1 MPADPETRPAK
12 IEMTDLRIA
21 HFTYPFKG
29 ADTPLTFTI
38 RLTHVLRN
46 DEDKFVRMHDHPV
59 GLEVT
64 GIPIRG
70 KNGVCTRNTI
80 NGGTRYITSSS
91 VEAGIQLPV
100 PTLDHSI
107 KDILDANGN
116 FIREQLEI
124 HFESIR
130 RALLAKWT
138 FISFEILEPDSKEW
152 RILPLQYSPPK
163 PK

>member
-1 MPADPETRPAK
+1 MPADPVTRPSS
-12 IEMTDLRIA
+12 IEITDLRLI

-29 ADTPLTFTI
+29 ANTPLTFTI

-46 DEDKFVRMHDHPV
+46 DDDKFIRMHNHQV

-64 GIPIRG
+64 GIPIRSR
-70 KNGVCTRNTI
+70 NGLCVNNTI
-80 NGGTRYITSSS
+80 DGGTRYITSSS

-130 RALLAKWT
+130 RALVKWA

>member
-1 MPADPETRPAK
+1 MPATPKTRPTK
-12 IEMTDLRIA
+12 IRMTDRRIV
-21 HFTYPFKG
+21 HFTYPYKG
-29 ADTPLTFTI
+29 EDTPLTFTI
-38 RLTHVLRN
+38 RLTHLLLN
-46 DEDKFVRMHDHPV
+46 DEDEFVRMHDHQV

-70 KNGVCTRNTI
+70 KNGLCIKNTI

-100 PTLDHSI
+100 PTGDHSA
-107 KDILDANGN
+107 KDILEANGN

-124 HFESIR
+124 HFQSIR

-152 RILPLQYSPPK
+152 SILPLQYSPSK